1 MKAITVFQRVALIA
15 VLVLPAL
22 VYIIFVYGQNEVF
35 FQTLDYVG
43 EKVYDEESGDDCQI
57 HLGYDSGDDIY
68 PNIELSN
75 DVKKK
80 IEEIRKIVWDS

>member
-43 EKVYDEESGDDCQI
+43 EKVYDEESGDTF
-57 HLGYDSGDDIY
+57 
-68 PNIELSN
+68 P
-75 DVKKK
+75 
-80 IEEIRKIVWDS
+80 

>member
-1 MKAITVFQRVALIA
+1 MA

-43 EKVYDEESGDDCQI
+43 EKIYVENAGYIVYEIPAFELLSSQTTGNEESLDSTIYVVSFSLQI
-57 HLGYDSGDDIY
+57 VLQF
-68 PNIELSN
+68 
-75 DVKKK
+75 VQQ
-80 IEEIRKIVWDS
+80 

>member
-43 EKVYDEESGDDCQI
+43 EKVYDE
-57 HLGYDSGDDIY
+57 DIGEILSIMRY
-68 PNIELSN
+68 PNLTSSMRREHP
-75 DVKKK
+75 
-80 IEEIRKIVWDS
+80 